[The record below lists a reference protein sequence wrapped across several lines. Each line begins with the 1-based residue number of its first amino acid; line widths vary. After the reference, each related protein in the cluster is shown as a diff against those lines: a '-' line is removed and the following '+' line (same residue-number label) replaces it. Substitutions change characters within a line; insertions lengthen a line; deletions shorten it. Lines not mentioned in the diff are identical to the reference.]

1 MKILMIFITAL
12 MILSFGSVAAF
23 AEDLWSETPGLE
35 NLKTPSFINEPSRLS
50 NKPPAVD
57 MWAET
62 PALKSDTDTIDFYN
76 GKVVVK
82 SGLAN
87 PELYV
92 ETPDL
97 ETVTSA
103 NKNRRSPD
111 HVIVAEQNKKEINKP
126 LEIENN

>member
-1 MKILMIFITAL
+1 MKILTIFIIAL
-12 MILSFGSVAAF
+12 AVLSFGSVVTF
-23 AEDLWSETPGLE
+23 AEDLWSETPGLK
-35 NLKTPSFINEPSRLS
+35 NLKTPSFVNEPSRLS
-50 NKPPAVD
+50 NKPPMVD

-62 PALKSDTDTIDFYN
+62 PAWNSDNDTIDFYN

-97 ETVTSA
+97 KKVILAKMSA
-103 NKNRRSPD
+103 PPPEPD
-111 HVIVAEQNKKEINKP
+111 LQKSIQTP
-126 LEIENN
+126 GGMC